1 MKTASIPTVRVEPA
15 LRQEMERSLQA
26 GETLAGLVET
36 AVRKEIAARKAQAGF
51 VSRGLV
57 AIEKTVREGSGIPA
71 DTVLARLEKRLD
83 AARRGQG
90 A

>member
-26 GETLAGLVET
+26 GETLASLVET

-71 DTVLARLEKRLD
+71 DAVLARLEKRLD
-83 AARRGQG
+83 AARRGHG